1 MILVPNLVA
10 RAVDD
15 QRRNPP
21 KVAIIL
27 AILVSILI
35 LLTPIILGA
44 RGVRRF
50 FSHQTMHDS
59 PERNLCLTPEA
70 LNLMPVKKYRGT
82 KTDVSRTGGN
92 YSPGQPDSLQSCSI
106 CAEDFGRGVEFRPLP
121 CGHRFHP
128 ACIDPWLLQRSLTCP
143 LCRLNVATGLIAT
156 TRPESPAEPRRVLF
170 LTDLWAH
177 RRPRLRVTQELPPLQ
192 AIPSTRSMGPGTA
205 IQPRPFRPGLPSISE
220 VLNQMGPA
228 R

>member
-50 FSHQTMHDS
+50 LSHQTMHDS

-106 CAEDFGRGVEFRPLP
+106 CTEDFGRGVEFRPLP

-143 LCRLNVATGLIAT
+143 LWCVHRTMLTIKYLSSIVASTLQLVSSPPPVPNHPLSHA
-156 TRPESPAEPRRVLF
+156 ESSSS
-170 LTDLWAH
+170 LTCGRTD
-177 RRPRLRVTQELPPLQ
+177 
-192 AIPSTRSMGPGTA
+192 
-205 IQPRPFRPGLPSISE
+205 
-220 VLNQMGPA
+220 A
-228 R
+228 RD

>member
-1 MILVPNLVA
+1 MILVPNLVV

-15 QRRNPP
+15 QRHNPP

-50 FSHQTMHDS
+50 FSHRAMHDS

-82 KTDVSRTGGN
+82 KTEASRTGGN
-92 YSPGQPDSLQSCSI
+92 YSLGQTDTLQSCSI
-106 CAEDFGRGVEFRPLP
+106 CTEDFGRGVEFRPLP

-156 TRPESPAEPRRVLF
+156 TRPEPPAEPRRVLF
-170 LTDLWAH
+170 LTELWAH
-177 RRPRLRVTQELPPLQ
+177 RRPRLRVKFPLP
-192 AIPSTRSMGPGTA
+192 TT
-205 IQPRPFRPGLPSISE
+205 SIYS
-220 VLNQMGPA
+220 LMD